1 MRIFSAEPCSY
12 LKLRDQIVFFG
23 ACIMAAV
30 LIFLYIVFALLNS
43 QQEKH
48 AARQQLRQG
57 FAVLEQ
63 MLDNQNQ
70 PVPAAKITQ
79 ELLNEAALQ
88 SGLRILVILS
98 DRRLTTGGDI
108 PCAVSRL
115 PERLPL
121 LGSRQRWQGQD
132 VAHADQV
139 MVQGALLPLTE
150 GGKAA
155 VLLGAEL
162 PSFSGSLLKSVMLAV
177 FAISLALFLPVANL
191 FVRYAVS
198 EPVAELLAGMN
209 KIESQDWQPL
219 TEPCRTADFTALAR
233 AFNRMAGLLRQ
244 HDRQVKILTAVV
256 EQNPAAIVITDTKG
270 RIGYANAEAERLTGY
285 TVDELIGRET
295 SIFQSGQTARTAYQQ
310 LWRTVQAG
318 KVWKG
323 ELLNRTKDGSLRW
336 EAMVVAPVFSG
347 SEIRNFVAVKE
358 DISER
363 RRAQELLRRYEQII
377 SATDDLMAFADCGL
391 VYQAVNSAYAQAFRR
406 AKEKIVGSTVAELHG
421 HDFTRLNMGE
431 KLRSCLAGEEIH
443 YQGWFDFPP
452 AGRRYLNVSYYPF
465 PAEDGVI
472 SGIVMSSH
480 DITSLK
486 LQEELLRE
494 SEQRYRQTFET
505 NTAVKLIVDPAD
517 GRIVEANQAACRYYG
532 YDLQTLVRMRIS
544 EINPLPVKEL
554 QKQMER
560 VLTAEQLHFFFQHR
574 LASGDLRDVEVYSGP
589 IRCGG
594 RTLLYSIIHDIT
606 ERREAEEALRES
618 NEHLDLAVKGAGLG
632 TWDWNVVSGQV
643 IFNERWAEILGWRLE
658 EVRPHVETW
667 ENALHP
673 GEKEQIMRQMNE
685 HLQGGAPLFTAEH
698 RLRHK
703 SGAYV
708 WTLGAGRVF
717 QRDAAGRP
725 LRAAGILLDINA
737 RKQAEEQLLAAKEQA
752 EAANQA
758 KSAFLASMSHELRTP
773 LNTVLGYAQL
783 FADDSSLNERQL
795 KNITAIHNAGEHL
808 LMLINDILDLSRMET
823 GRMELTMREFRLPH
837 FLSSIAEI
845 ARSKAGNRKIRF
857 ICEPDP
863 ALPQV
868 IEADELRLRQVILNL
883 LSNAVKF
890 TSSGWCALKVR
901 SQAVGRDRAVLT
913 VSVEDSGAGV
923 TPELRQTIFEPFRQ
937 HSDRLRC
944 AEGSGLGLAV
954 SQTLVRLM
962 GGELQV
968 LSPLHV
974 NPPPSHGP
982 GSRFS
987 FSIEVR
993 VLSGAAEVLPSLGKG
1008 KSVLIMDDKP
1018 ACRTV
1023 LRNILEDAG
1032 FHVRELEERSGLAA
1046 ACAHARPD
1054 AVLLDFRQA
1063 DRAGEPLT
1071 KELQDEPELRAIPVI
1086 ALATAEDAALSRDR
1100 EHFAACVIR
1109 PFSSAD
1115 LLAAVSAQLAAA
1127 APHPEEEGWNESIP
1141 EHAWP
1146 RPEELAELARLARTG
1161 DIAGLER
1168 QCAWLA
1174 EAEDGRCQAFA
1185 ARLEELVD
1193 NFQLKMILSLAQ
1205 QDSLCKPS

>member
-1 MRIFSAEPCSY
+1 
-12 LKLRDQIVFFG
+12 
-23 ACIMAAV
+23 MAAV

-43 QQEKH
+43 QQERH

-63 MLDNQNQ
+63 MLDSQTQ
-70 PVPAAKITQ
+70 PVPKAKITQ
-79 ELLNEAALQ
+79 ELLNEAALH
-88 SGLRILVILS
+88 SGLRIVVILP
-98 DRRLTTGGDI
+98 DRRLTTGGEI
-108 PCAVSRL
+108 PCAVSSL
-115 PERLPL
+115 TERLPL
-121 LGSRQRWQGQD
+121 LGSQQHWQGQD
-132 VAHADQV
+132 IAHHDQV
-139 MVQGALLPLTE
+139 IVQGAWLPLTE

-162 PSFSGSLLKSVMLAV
+162 PAFPGSLLKSVMLAV
-177 FAISLALFLPVANL
+177 FAISLALFVPVANL
-191 FVRYAVS
+191 FVRYAVA
-198 EPVAELLAGMN
+198 EPVAELLVGMN
-209 KIESQDWQPL
+209 NIESQDWQPL
-219 TEPCRTADFTALAR
+219 SESCRTADFTALAR

-244 HDRQVKILTAVV
+244 HDRQVNILTAVV

-295 SIFQSGQTARTAYQQ
+295 SIFQSGQTDRTTYQQ
-310 LWRTVQAG
+310 LWQTVQAG

-336 EAMVVAPVFSG
+336 EAIVAAPVFSG

-358 DISER
+358 DITEHR
-363 RRAQELLRRYEQII
+363 QAQELLRRYEQII
-377 SATDDLMAFADCGL
+377 SATDDLMAFADRNM

-406 AKEKIVGSTVAELHG
+406 PKEKIVNSTVAELHG
-421 HDFTRLNMGE
+421 QDFTRLNMGE

-465 PAEDGVI
+465 AAEDGVI

-505 NTAVKLIVDPAD
+505 NMAVKLIIDPED
-517 GRIVEANQAACRYYG
+517 GRIIEANQAACHYYG
-532 YDLQTLVRMRIS
+532 YDLQALVVMRIS
-544 EINPLPVKEL
+544 EINPLPVEEL
-554 QKQMER
+554 LKQMGR
-560 VLTAEQLHFFFQHR
+560 ALAAEQLHFFFQHQ
-574 LASGDLRDVEVYSGP
+574 LASGELRDVEVYSGP

-632 TWDWNVVSGQV
+632 TWDWNVVSGEV
-643 IFNERWAEILGWRLE
+643 VFNERWAEISGWRLE
-658 EVRPHVETW
+658 EIRPHVATW

-673 GEKEQIMRQMNE
+673 EEKEQIMRQMNE

-708 WTLGAGRVF
+708 WTLSAGRVF
-717 QRDAAGRP
+717 QRDADGRP

-737 RKQAEEQLLAAKEQA
+737 RKQAEEQLRGAKEQA
-752 EAANQA
+752 ESANQA

-783 FADDSSLNERQL
+783 LADDSSLNERQL
-795 KNITAIHNAGEHL
+795 KNITAIHNSGEHL

-823 GRMELTMREFRLPH
+823 GRLELNLREFRLPH

-845 ARSKAGNRKIRF
+845 ARSKARSRKIRF
-857 ICEPDP
+857 SCEPDP

-890 TSSGWCALKVR
+890 TSSGWCALNVR

-913 VSVEDSGAGV
+913 VSVEDSGAGIS
-923 TPELRQTIFEPFRQ
+923 PELRQSIFEPFRQ
-937 HSDRLRC
+937 HGDRLRC
-944 AEGSGLGLAV
+944 AEGSSGLSLAV
-954 SQTLVRLM
+954 SQTLIRLM
-962 GGELQV
+962 GGELQA
-968 LSPLHV
+968 LSPLHS
-974 NPPPSHGP
+974 NPPPGRGP
-982 GSRFS
+982 GSRFF

-993 VLSGAAEVLPSLGKG
+993 VLSGAAEVTPGLGKG
-1008 KSVLIMDDKP
+1008 KTVLIMDDKP

-1032 FHVRELEERSGLAA
+1032 FHIHELEERSGLAA
-1046 ACAHARPD
+1046 ACSHAKPD

-1063 DRAGEPLT
+1063 DRDGEPLT
-1071 KELQDEPELRAIPVI
+1071 KQLQDEPDLRAIPVI

-1115 LLAAVSAQLAAA
+1115 LLAAVSTQLAAA
-1127 APHPEEEGWNESIP
+1127 APPPEEEAWTESIP

-1146 RPEELAELARLARTG
+1146 VPEKLAELARLARTG
-1161 DIAGLER
+1161 DIAGLGR

-1174 EAEDGRCQAFA
+1174 EAEEGRCQAFA

-1193 NFQLKMILSLAQ
+1193 NFQLKLILSLVQ
-1205 QDSLCKPS
+1205 QDSPCKPS